1 MIGVRVRG
9 LRALDADGVGADRLH
24 ERENGSR
31 TVNGCDFRNNNT
43 KSFSYNEKRNA

>member
-1 MIGVRVRG
+1 MIGVRVRR

-31 TVNGCDFRNNNT
+31 TVNGCDFRNNT
-43 KSFSYNEKRNA
+43 KSCNYNEKRNA